1 MGDARKVHI
10 VDAVAGASRRAS
22 TSGAQSSERVIALL
36 KLVAGQSTTGI
47 GLAELVEATGLNRP
61 TARRLLL
68 ALIRGGLVEQDA
80 RSRRYHLGPESY
92 VLGTLAADRFGIHR
106 LAMDGL
112 ARLAQASGDSAF
124 LCVRREMFT
133 VCLHR
138 EEGSFP
144 IRTHVLAAG
153 MRHPL
158 GVGGAGLALLAAL
171 PDAEVEAALEGN
183 AGLLATN
190 YPQHTSERLWALVAD
205 CRARGFAINPG
216 LVVSHSWGM
225 GLAVRDAAG
234 EPVAALSLAAIE
246 SRLGPDR
253 QPELAALLREEVAR
267 LEAKLKNA
275 GKLRAERPAARKT
288 PGRKVP

>member
-10 VDAVAGASRRAS
+10 VDGGAGASRRP

-36 KLVAGQSTTGI
+36 KLVAGQSTAGI
-47 GLAELVEATGLNRP
+47 GLAELVEASGLNRP

-68 ALIRGGLVEQDA
+68 ALMRGGLVEQDA
-80 RSRRYHLGPESY
+80 HSRRYHLGPESY

-171 PDAEVEAALEGN
+171 PDPEVEAALEAN
-183 AGLLATN
+183 AGLLATS
-190 YPQHTSERLWALVAD
+190 YPQHRPERLRALVAE
-205 CRARGFAINPG
+205 CRMRGFAINPG

-246 SRLGPDR
+246 SRMGPDR
-253 QPELAALLREEVAR
+253 QPELAALLREEVTR

-275 GKLRAERPAARKT
+275 GRLRAERPVARKT
-288 PGRKVP
+288 SGRKMA

>member
-10 VDAVAGASRRAS
+10 VDGGAGASRRTAA
-22 TSGAQSSERVIALL
+22 SGAQSSERVIALL
-36 KLVAGQSTTGI
+36 KLVAGHSTAGI
-47 GLAELVEATGLNRP
+47 GLAELVEATSLNRP

-68 ALIRGGLVEQDA
+68 ALMRGGLVEQDA

-106 LAMDGL
+106 LAMDEL
-112 ARLAQASGDSAF
+112 SRLAQASGDSAF
-124 LCVRREMFT
+124 LCVRRNMST

-138 EEGSFP
+138 EEGAFP

-171 PDAEVEAALEGN
+171 PDPEIEAALEAN

-190 YPQHTSERLWALVAD
+190 YPQHTPERLRALVAD
-205 CRARGFAINPG
+205 CRARGFAVNPG

-246 SRLGPDR
+246 SRMGPDR
-253 QPELAALLREEVAR
+253 QPQLAALLRDEVAR
-267 LEAKLKNA
+267 LEAKLRNF
-275 GKLRAERPAARKT
+275 GKLRVDRQSARKN
-288 PGRKVP
+288 PERKLP